1 MIGFYIILGLAIGS
15 SLVFILM
22 KSTFVIKKNYDEANE
37 KLIRAQ
43 ENELNYQQ
51 KIEELKLSNLE
62 LMRENALIQ
71 KSKEELLFTNA
82 ELNAHY
88 KNLQDQ
94 LENQKAD
101 FVKLQE
107 TNRLQFE

>member
-1 MIGFYIILGLAIGS
+1 MLTLYILFGIIIGAI
-15 SLVFILM
+15 LVFLLM
-22 KSTFVIKKNYDEANE
+22 KASSVSKKNFDEAYE

-62 LMRENALIQ
+62 LTKENSLIQ

-88 KNLQDQ
+88 KQRIL
-94 LENQKAD
+94 
-101 FVKLQE
+101 
-107 TNRLQFE
+107 